1 MSDDWNTVTVIGNRR
16 GGGTGGGNKDR
27 QVDIFLFS
35 VGFVKWVNTLR
46 KLLVLRKIH
55 GTSLGL

>member
-27 QVDIFLFS
+27 QVDINLLCRVVFFS
-35 VGFVKWVNTLR
+35 CPSEKR
-46 KLLVLRKIH
+46 
-55 GTSLGL
+55 GTAL